1 MFLSIIPPSKEKKKR
16 KKIYFSVCLCVGTCM
31 WECRCP
37 GSPEEATGL
46 GGARVTGRCGA
57 PAQVLVSKPGS
68 CESAMCALNPHHFF
82 SLHST
87 AVLRQGLSMN
97 ITSLV
102 RLAGQGAPGSP
113 RLPPHL
119 WDCRQVRHSVALM
132 WVLGSEL
139 RSLCMYGKCFTNSI
153 PATGFTSPTLS
164 MAGYLTTCT
173 QFDGSAQPD
182 CALCLP

>member
-1 MFLSIIPPSKEKKKR
+1 MFFSIIPPSKEKKKR

-68 CESAMCALNPHHFF
+68 CESAVRALNPHHFF

-87 AVLRQGLSMN
+87 AVLRQGLSLN
-97 ITSLV
+97 VTSLA
-102 RLAGQGAPGSP
+102 RLADQGAPWSS

-119 WDCRQVRHSVALM
+119 WDCRQVRPSGFWDL
-132 WVLGSEL
+132 
-139 RSLCMYGKCFTNSI
+139 NSG
-153 PATGFTSPTLS
+153 PHACTASASPTQL
-164 MAGYLTTCT
+164 
-173 QFDGSAQPD
+173 Q
-182 CALCLP
+182 LPVLPPRHPTWLAI